1 MKINWKVRFKNPY
14 FYVALILSIVAPI
27 GVYFGINAE
36 DLTTWPMVG
45 ALAKQAI
52 LNPYVVVTV
61 IVSVATFLIDPT
73 TRGFGDSREALRY
86 NKPKSDGDK
95 KWNV

>member
-14 FYVALILSIVAPI
+14 FYAALLLSIVAPV
-27 GVYFGINAE
+27 GVYFGINTE
-36 DLTTWPMVG
+36 DLTSWSMVG

-73 TRGFGDSREALRY
+73 TSGVGDSKRAMRY
-86 NKPKSDGDK
+86 DKPKDD
-95 KWNV
+95 VR

>member
-14 FYVALILSIVAPI
+14 FYAALILAIVAPV
-27 GVYFGINAE
+27 GTYFGINAE
-36 DLTTWPMVG
+36 DLTSWPMVG
-45 ALAKQAI
+45 AVAKQAI

-73 TRGFGDSREALRY
+73 TRGISDSTRVMRY
-86 NKPKSDGDK
+86 DEPKKDDS
-95 KWNV
+95 KW

>member
-1 MKINWKVRFKNPY
+1 MKFNWKVRFKNPY
-14 FYVALILSIVAPI
+14 FYAALILAIVAPV

-36 DLTTWPMVG
+36 DLTSWPMVG
-45 ALAKQAI
+45 AIAKQAI

-73 TRGFGDSREALRY
+73 TKGISDSNRAMRY
-86 NKPKSDGDK
+86 DKPKKDDG
-95 KWNV
+95 KW

>member
-1 MKINWKVRFKNPY
+1 MKINWKVRLKNPY
-14 FYVALILSIVAPI
+14 FYVALILAIVVPV

-36 DLTTWPMVG
+36 DLTSWPMVG
-45 ALAKQAI
+45 AIAKQAI

-73 TRGFGDSREALRY
+73 TKGISDSNRAMRY
-86 NKPKSDGDK
+86 DEPKKDDG
-95 KWNV
+95 KW

>member
-14 FYVALILSIVAPI
+14 FYVALILAIVAPV

-36 DLTTWPMVG
+36 DLTSWSMVG
-45 ALAKQAI
+45 AIAKQAI

-73 TRGFGDSREALRY
+73 TKGISDSNRAMRY
-86 NKPKSDGDK
+86 DEPKKDDWK
-95 KWNV
+95 

>member
-14 FYVALILSIVAPI
+14 FYVALILSMVAPV
-27 GVYFGINAE
+27 GTYFGVNGA
-36 DLTTWPMVG
+36 DLTTWPSVID
-45 ALAKQAI
+45 LARRAI

-73 TRGFGDSREALRY
+73 TRGLSDSQQVMKY
-86 NKPKSDGDK
+86 DKPKKDDEQ
-95 KWNV
+95 

>member
-14 FYVALILSIVAPI
+14 FYVALILAIVAPV
-27 GVYFGINAE
+27 GVYFGINAD
-36 DLTTWPMVG
+36 DLTSWSMVG
-45 ALAKQAI
+45 AVAKQAI

-73 TRGFGDSREALRY
+73 TRGISDSNRAMRY
-86 NKPKSDGDK
+86 DEPKKDDS
-95 KWNV
+95 KW

>member
-14 FYVALILSIVAPI
+14 FYVALILAIVAPV

-36 DLTTWPMVG
+36 DLTSWPMVG
-45 ALAKQAI
+45 SVAKQAI

-61 IVSVATFLIDPT
+61 IISVATFLIDPT
-73 TRGFGDSREALRY
+73 TRGVSDSTRAMRY
-86 NKPKSDGDK
+86 DEPKKDDA
-95 KWNV
+95 KW

>member
-14 FYVALILSIVAPI
+14 FYIALALSIISPV

-36 DLTTWPMVG
+36 EITSWSI
-45 ALAKQAI
+45 LADIAKRAI

-61 IVSVATFLIDPT
+61 LISVATFLIDPT
-73 TRGFGDSREALRY
+73 TKGISDSNRALRY
-86 NKPKSDGDK
+86 TKPRKDDY
-95 KWNV
+95 

>member
-14 FYVALILSIVAPI
+14 FYVALILSIVAPV

-36 DLTTWPMVG
+36 DLTSWPMVG

-52 LNPYVVVTV
+52 LNPYVVVSV

-73 TRGFGDSREALRY
+73 TKGINDSRQALRY

-95 KWNV
+95 

>member
-14 FYVALILSIVAPI
+14 FYVALILAIVAPV
-27 GVYFGINAE
+27 GVYFGVNAE
-36 DLTTWPMVG
+36 DLTTWSMVG
-45 ALAKQAI
+45 SLAKEAI

-73 TRGFGDSREALRY
+73 TPGIGDSKRALGY
-86 NKPKSDGDK
+86 DKPKDDK
-95 KWNV
+95 L

>member
-14 FYVALILSIVAPI
+14 FYAALFLAIVAPV
-27 GVYFGINAE
+27 GVYFGVNTE
-36 DLTTWPMVG
+36 DLTSWSMVG

-61 IVSVATFLIDPT
+61 FVSVATFLIDPT
-73 TRGFGDSREALRY
+73 TKGFGDSRQALRY
-86 NKPKSDGDK
+86 DKPKDDGR
-95 KWNV
+95 

>member
-14 FYVALILSIVAPI
+14 FYAALILAIVAPV

-36 DLTTWPMVG
+36 DLTSWSMVG
-45 ALAKQAI
+45 AVAKQAI

-73 TRGFGDSREALRY
+73 TIGISDSERVMRY
-86 NKPKSDGDK
+86 DEPKKDDR
-95 KWNV
+95 KW

>member
-14 FYVALILSIVAPI
+14 FYVALILAIVAPV
-27 GVYFGINAE
+27 GTYFGINAE
-36 DLTTWPMVG
+36 DLTSWPMVWDV
-45 ALAKQAI
+45 AKQAI

-73 TRGFGDSREALRY
+73 TRGISDSNRVMRY
-86 NKPKSDGDK
+86 DEPKKDDG
-95 KWNV
+95 KW

>member
-1 MKINWKVRFKNPY
+1 MKINWKVRFRNPY
-14 FYVALILSIVAPI
+14 FYLALILAIVAPV
-27 GVYFGINAE
+27 GVYFGINTE
-36 DLTTWPMVG
+36 DLTSWPMVG

-52 LNPYVVVTV
+52 LNPFVVVTV

-73 TRGFGDSREALRY
+73 TKGFNDSKQALRY

-95 KWNV
+95 

>member
-1 MKINWKVRFKNPY
+1 MNINWKVRLLNPY
-14 FYVALILSIVAPI
+14 FYVALILAIVAPV

-36 DLTTWPMVG
+36 DLTSWPMVG
-45 ALAKQAI
+45 ALAKQAV

-73 TRGFGDSREALRY
+73 TKGFGDSRRALRY
-86 NKPKSDGDK
+86 EKPKDDRL
-95 KWNV
+95 

>member
-14 FYVALILSIVAPI
+14 FYVALILSIVAPV
-27 GVYFGINAE
+27 GVYFGVNAE
-36 DLTTWPMVG
+36 DLTTWSMVG

-61 IVSVATFLIDPT
+61 FLSVATFLIVPT
-73 TRGFGDSREALRY
+73 TKGISDSKDALRY
-86 NKPKSDGDK
+86 TKPKSDGDK
-95 KWNV
+95 